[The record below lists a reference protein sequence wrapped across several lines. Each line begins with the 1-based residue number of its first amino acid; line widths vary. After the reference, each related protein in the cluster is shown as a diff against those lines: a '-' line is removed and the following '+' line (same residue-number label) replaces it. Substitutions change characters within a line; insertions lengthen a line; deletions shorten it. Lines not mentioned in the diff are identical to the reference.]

1 MNIALEIKKIQNDL
15 ENLNDENLIK
25 TIKELLNFAK
35 KKSNIAFKPFS
46 IEEYKKERS
55 NLKKILNLEML

>member
-35 KKSNIAFKPFS
+35 KKIQILLLSHFLLRNT
-46 IEEYKKERS
+46 KKS
-55 NLKKILNLEML
+55 GAI

>member
-35 KKSNIAFKPFS
+35 KKFKYCF
-46 IEEYKKERS
+46 
-55 NLKKILNLEML
+55 